1 MGLEEDEGEE
11 GRGGSLCLYPAEPLS
26 PGVRMTGSQPD
37 GTEQVCSM

>member
-1 MGLEEDEGEE
+1 MGLEEEEEREE
-11 GRGGSLCLYPAEPLS
+11 GCSPVVYPAEPLS